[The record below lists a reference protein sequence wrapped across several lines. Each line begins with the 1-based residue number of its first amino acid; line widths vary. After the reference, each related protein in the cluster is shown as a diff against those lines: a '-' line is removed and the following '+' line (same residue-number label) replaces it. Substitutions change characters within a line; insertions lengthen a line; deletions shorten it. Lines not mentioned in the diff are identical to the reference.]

1 MNNVI
6 NKEMLKLKVHTLLEK
21 ERERGREEE
30 RDKCAEK
37 RTISSGKKRRESG
50 GGRESKSE

>member
-21 ERERGREEE
+21 EREGRVGE

-50 GGRESKSE
+50 KGKESE

>member
-21 ERERGREEE
+21 ERERGSEED